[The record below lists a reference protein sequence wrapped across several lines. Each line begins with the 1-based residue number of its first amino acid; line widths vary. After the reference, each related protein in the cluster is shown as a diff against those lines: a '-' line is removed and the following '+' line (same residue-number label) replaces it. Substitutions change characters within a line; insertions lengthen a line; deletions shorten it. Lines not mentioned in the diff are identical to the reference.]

1 MPHFPTPLLVLR
13 SNPDQSAACGRH
25 TARAALAAGVTL
37 LALITLGAGTGCITS
52 AREESLRRS
61 ITQLEGKVQ
70 TLEKALAD
78 RDEKIKTIGSKA
90 DYVENASSGLEDLR
104 RQLGLTQG
112 AVDELRIKFSRLT
125 EAGAIPGAAVGQETT
140 LGESSLPPEGTQDLE
155 RRLAALELVIEQLGG
170 AKLKTASK
178 TATPKYKSARELTK
192 TIGGQFAQ
200 KNYTKVN
207 ELSDA
212 VLASDLDASYKEIAQ
227 LFKAEAAF
235 ASENYKGAALEFSN
249 FLTRYPNSERRAR
262 ALLLAGD
269 SFVYLKQF
277 DTAKSYYREC
287 VQKFPGKQECKAS
300 KERLDRLG
308 S

>member
-1 MPHFPTPLLVLR
+1 MPRFLTPVKVTCTRHLKWCRPAL
-13 SNPDQSAACGRH
+13 CGRSGQR
-25 TARAALAAGVTL
+25 TRSALLCLAALLSGS
-37 LALITLGAGTGCITS
+37 GCITS

-61 ITQLEGKVQ
+61 ITQLEGKVEV
-70 TLEKALAD
+70 LEKALAE

-90 DYVENASSGLEDLR
+90 EYVESASSGLEDLR

-112 AVDELRIKFSRLT
+112 AVDELRIKFTRLT
-125 EAGAIPGAAVGQETT
+125 ETGAPGGTVPGSVSG
-140 LGESSLPPEGTQDLE
+140 LGESSLPPESPQDTE
-155 RRLAALELVIEQLGG
+155 RRLAALELAIEQLSG
-170 AKLKTASK
+170 AQMKQPSK
-178 TATPKYKSARELTK
+178 SETPAYKSTRELTK
-192 TIGGQFAQ
+192 AIGGQFAQ

-207 ELSDA
+207 EMADA
-212 VLASDLDASYKEIAQ
+212 VLNSDLDASYKEIAL

-235 ASENYKGAALEFSN
+235 ASENYKSAALEFSN

-287 VQKFPGKQECKAS
+287 VQKFAEKQECKAS

>member
-1 MPHFPTPLLVLR
+1 MSHFPTPLLVTTKEPLQR
-13 SNPDQSAACGRH
+13 AERGQH
-25 TARAALAAGVTL
+25 EARAALAARVAL
-37 LALITLGAGTGCITS
+37 LALITFGAGTGCITS
-52 AREESLRRS
+52 AKEESLRRS

-70 TLEKALAD
+70 VLEKSLAE

-104 RQLGLTQG
+104 RQMGLTQG
-112 AVDELRIKFSRLT
+112 AVDELRIKFTRLT
-125 EAGAIPGAAVGQETT
+125 EAGAVPGAAPGQESS
-140 LGESSLPPEGTQDLE
+140 LGESSLPPEGAQDIE
-155 RRLAALELVIEQLGG
+155 RRLAALELAIEQMSG
-170 AKLKTASK
+170 AKVQPASK
-178 TATPKYKSARELTK
+178 AEKPAYKSTRDLTK
-192 TIGGQFAQ
+192 AIGGQFAQ

-207 ELSDA
+207 ELADA

-249 FLTRYPNSERRAR
+249 FLTRYPGSERRAR

-287 VQKFPGKQECKAS
+287 VQKFPEKQECKAS